1 MSGYRISLITLVVA
15 VGLASAGPPA
25 PLAVAPEEALKRLA
39 TLEGRDPSTIKDVA
53 EIFDEVKAGQFDHY
67 SFADACLIA
76 GGITDRLDRRHYKT
90 KLDWIEAEARKA
102 TASSKSATE
111 DGARLLKFLHAG
123 PMAKGYKTE
132 QSDLHVLLDTGEYNC
147 VSSAALYTII
157 GQRLGLDV
165 QTGETPQHVFCVL
178 ATRDRKI
185 DVETTNARGFDV
197 DPKRKVGPP
206 NAQVP
211 IEKRREVS
219 AAGLAAVVAF
229 NHGVG
234 LGRQNRFAES
244 TRSYVMALGFA
255 PDSHDAAANLV
266 ANLVN
271 WPVELAKSGKY
282 AKAIEVIAVGRELA
296 PKEEK
301 LRHNTLALYDEW
313 AKVSMDR
320 KDWAGAIRIYEHA
333 LRELPGD
340 KHLANNLAFCR
351 KQGR

>member
-1 MSGYRISLITLVVA
+1 MSGYRITLSTLFLA
-15 VGLASAGPPA
+15 VGLASAEPPA
-25 PLAVAPEEALKRLA
+25 PLAVTPEEALKRLA

-53 EIFDEVKAGQFDHY
+53 ELFAEVKAGTFDHY

-76 GGITDRLDRRHYKT
+76 GGVTDRLDRKHYKT

-102 TASSKSATE
+102 TASSKSAVE
-111 DGARLLKFLHAG
+111 DGDRLLKFLHTVS
-123 PMAKGYKTE
+123 MAKGYKTE
-132 QSDLHVLLDTGEYNC
+132 QSDMHVLLDTGEYNC

-165 QTGETPQHVFCVL
+165 RTVETPQHVFCVL

-185 DVETTNARGFDV
+185 DVETTSARGFDV

-206 NAQVP
+206 KSEVP

-219 AAGLAAVVAF
+219 AAGLAAVVAY

-234 LGRQNRFAES
+234 LAQQKRLAES
-244 TRSYVMALGFA
+244 TRSYVLALGFD
-255 PDSHDAAANLV
+255 PDNRDASANLI

-271 WPVELAKSGKY
+271 WPVELAKSGKF

-296 PKEEK
+296 PREEK

-313 AKVSMDR
+313 AKVSIER
-320 KDWAGAIRIYEHA
+320 KDWAGAIRVYEQA

-340 KHLANNLAFCR
+340 KHLAINLAFCR
-351 KQGR
+351 QQVR